1 MRHESTSGDV
11 RQKNH
16 LDESR
21 YPPKAMD
28 YNKVD
33 DPDAFW
39 KYNVDD
45 ATKNNAVMSLDKAEQ
60 IGDVIMWLNMIAGN
74 WNDGIGKPKKLREAE
89 AGKVYYIQYGIG
101 KSAKY
106 VVNFHDGVQ
115 KHKDGSDFY
124 DMRIFHNKKDLTNFE
139 LSLLKDNYKKK
150 QSGER

>member
-1 MRHESTSGDV
+1 
-11 RQKNH
+11 
-16 LDESR
+16 
-21 YPPKAMD
+21 MD

-89 AGKVYYIQYGIG
+89 EVERGRGRKG
-101 KSAKY
+101 
-106 VVNFHDGVQ
+106 
-115 KHKDGSDFY
+115 
-124 DMRIFHNKKDLTNFE
+124 
-139 LSLLKDNYKKK
+139 LLYPIRNWEKC
-150 QSGER
+150 